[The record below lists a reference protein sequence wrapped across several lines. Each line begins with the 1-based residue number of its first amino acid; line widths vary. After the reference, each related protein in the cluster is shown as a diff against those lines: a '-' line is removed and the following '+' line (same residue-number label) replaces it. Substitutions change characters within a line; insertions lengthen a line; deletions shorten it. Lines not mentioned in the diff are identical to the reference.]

1 MFQYFYFLDEQSN
14 KDSKVFTPTTTAI
27 QPQSFLCR
35 SIETGEYL
43 VVQRSSIKR
52 TYDDTTEIIMNG
64 RRTEVSIEFRG
75 KTRESLL
82 LRIIFHLLAPG
93 NQRL

>member
-1 MFQYFYFLDEQSN
+1 MNSRIRTQ
-14 KDSKVFTPTTTAI
+14 KKVFTPTTTAI

-52 TYDDTTEIIMNG
+52 TYDDTAEIIMNG

-82 LRIIFHLLAPG
+82 LRIIFHLLTPG